1 MSKGPWVYI
10 TKRRWGVVAN
20 PDGMIIT
27 TWCFCMTGASRCC
40 NHVIAVLYKVEYANA
55 NNFCSPALISMPC
68 DWNKS
73 TKKIIEPKR
82 ISEIVV
88 RKKMRS
94 GMGDKPKDT
103 ILREEKNLFD
113 PRTNIHRNVTGKR
126 LWEFFYS
133 LSLSSPSAVLFK
145 SIEGMSIATSM
156 NLSMTNIAIEVVV
169 NHKNSS
175 SDKKI
180 TLLLRKL
187 FYGKGNLKHWEKY
200 PGAVRF

>member
-1 MSKGPWVYI
+1 M
-10 TKRRWGVVAN
+10 
-20 PDGMIIT
+20 
-27 TWCFCMTGASRCC
+27 
-40 NHVIAVLYKVEYANA
+40 LYKVEYANA

-126 LWEFFYS
+126 L
-133 LSLSSPSAVLFK
+133 
-145 SIEGMSIATSM
+145 
-156 NLSMTNIAIEVVV
+156 
-169 NHKNSS
+169 
-175 SDKKI
+175 
-180 TLLLRKL
+180 
-187 FYGKGNLKHWEKY
+187 
-200 PGAVRF
+200 